1 MAMFGTYDKRSLLS
15 ALLLVWLAFLAYQIV
30 RNLGGRT
37 PAPPN
42 VSFFAPIGAKVDRGH
57 QMEQLF
63 STALYGDFKP
73 ARNMSNPFYSIPFVA
88 PPPPDP
94 PTTRQV
100 NLLYQGYFVS
110 SQGEKKAYV
119 LVDSQLVIGGMGSK
133 VVAQYF
139 MSGISPS
146 ALVLKDGA
154 GKELKVNF
162 NAKTQVVVPIN

>member
-1 MAMFGTYDKRSLLS
+1 MFGTYDKRSLLS
-15 ALLLVWLAFLAYQIV
+15 VFLLVWLAFLAYQIV
-30 RNLGGRT
+30 RNLGDRT

-42 VSFFAPIGAKVDRGH
+42 VAFLAAIGAKVDRGH
-57 QMEQLF
+57 QIEQIF
-63 STALYGDFKP
+63 STTLYNDFKP
-73 ARNMSNPFYSIPFVA
+73 ARNMSNPFYSIPFVP

-100 NLLYQGYFVS
+100 ELLYQGYFVS

-119 LVDSQLVIGGMGSK
+119 LVDNQLVIGGVGSK
-133 VVAQYF
+133 VVSQYF
-139 MSGISPS
+139 MNGISPA

-162 NAKTQVVVPIN
+162 NAKTPVVVPIN